1 MSDDINNDNSNNVG
15 HHDGG
20 GAGTPGA
27 LTPRAYALQLDGLI
41 ERSRYA
47 QARTLLGDALRHYP
61 DDNRLLFASAHIDYL
76 TDDPDSARRTLH
88 QILARDPQHYPSRS
102 LMINLHQEAQ
112 ELEQAEAVLL
122 DLLREYPEES
132 FQYARYAM
140 LMYRTM
146 HIDKAQQL
154 AREALRLDPNDELAL
169 TACLIGDMID
179 GRPGAERASLASLM
193 QGHPESESTARM
205 LITYLVDCGRYRA
218 AKRIAIELLKL
229 YPNAREV
236 LELVVQLE
244 ALSHWSML
252 PLWPFN
258 RWGWMAS
265 AGFYFIVLLA
275 MNFVR
280 RSDPHSADVALYVL
294 LGYCAYS
301 WIYPSLLTRWLKRRA
316 GL

>member
-1 MSDDINNDNSNNVG
+1 MND
-15 HHDGG
+15 
-20 GAGTPGA
+20 GTA

-47 QARTLLGDALRHYP
+47 QARGLLGDALGHYP
-61 DDNRLLFASAHIDYL
+61 DDSALLFASAHIDYL
-76 TDDPDSARRTLH
+76 TDDRETARRTLH
-88 QILARDPQHYPSRS
+88 QILARNPEDYMARS
-102 LMINLHQEAQ
+102 LMVNIHQDAQ

-122 DLLREYPEES
+122 ELLREYPEEA

-146 HIDKAQQL
+146 HIDKAKEL
-154 AREALRLDPNDELAL
+154 AREALRLDPNLELAL

-193 QGHPESESTARM
+193 RGHPESESTARM
-205 LITYLVDCGRYRA
+205 LITYLVGRGRYRA

-229 YPNAREV
+229 YPYSREV

-258 RWGWMAS
+258 RFGWAAS
-265 AGFYFIVLLA
+265 AGFYFAMLVA
-275 MNFVR
+275 MNFIR
-280 RSDPHSADVALYVL
+280 RAAPHAGDIAFYAL

>member
-1 MSDDINNDNSNNVG
+1 MSDDMGNKDGHNDGNNGGNNVG
-15 HHDGG
+15 G
-20 GAGTPGA
+20 GA

-47 QARTLLGDALRHYP
+47 QARSLLGDALRHYP
-61 DDNRLLFASAHIDYL
+61 DDSRLLFASAHIDYL
-76 TDDPDSARRTLH
+76 TDDPDSARRTL
-88 QILARDPQHYPSRS
+88 QQLLARDPEDYAARS
-102 LMINLHQEAQ
+102 LMINIHQDAQ
-112 ELEQAEAVLL
+112 EFEQAEALIL
-122 DLLREYPEES
+122 DLLRAYPEEA

-205 LITYLVDCGRYRA
+205 LITHLVGRGRYRA

-229 YPNAREV
+229 YPNSRDV

-258 RWGWMAS
+258 RWGWVAS
-265 AGFYFIVLLA
+265 AGFYFVILLA
-275 MNFVR
+275 MNFMR
-280 RSDPHSADVALYVL
+280 RSDPQAADIALYTL

-301 WIYPSLLTRWLKRRA
+301 WIYPSLLTRRLKRRA

>member
-1 MSDDINNDNSNNVG
+1 MSDDFGNN
-15 HHDGG
+15 
-20 GAGTPGA
+20 AGEGGA

-47 QARTLLGDALRHYP
+47 QARSLLGDALRHYP
-61 DDNRLLFASAHIDYL
+61 DDSRLLFASAQIDYL
-76 TDDPDSARRTLH
+76 TDDPESARRTLQ
-88 QILARDPQHYPSRS
+88 QILARDPEHYAARS
-102 LMINLHQEAQ
+102 LMINLLQEAQ

-122 DLLREYPEES
+122 DLLREYPEEA

-205 LITYLVDCGRYRA
+205 LITYLVDRGRYRA

-229 YPNAREV
+229 YPNSRDV

-258 RWGWMAS
+258 RWGWVAS
-265 AGFYFIVLLA
+265 AGFYFVMLLA
-275 MNFVR
+275 MNFIR
-280 RSDPHSADVALYVL
+280 RSNPDAGDIALYTI